1 MTPHRTAGHSPD
13 GFYERWSVWILAVLF
28 FLLPLVAVGA
38 IKART
43 NNRNDVKGW
52 LPEQYEE
59 TRIYRFFR
67 QHFQGEEFVLVSWE
81 GCTMDDP
88 RLELLATKLI
98 PPPGEAARIERPL
111 FFQTAQT
118 GPRAIGRMTD
128 KPLRLEEFEA
138 ISRLTGTLIGPPPEG
153 VEAGSEADHLDKR
166 QTCLVLTLSD
176 EARANLHGAL
186 DTIRQ
191 VATRECAIPERH
203 LHLGGPPVDN
213 VAIDQAGQSS
223 VTILFGLSL
232 VVGFFVSWWS
242 LKSWTLVLVVL
253 ASGVYSMFASLAIVW
268 YSGHPVDAILLTMPS
283 LVYVATTSGAI
294 HLANYYRDQIA
305 ETGRI
310 EGAVGRSVAHA
321 LLPLSLAT
329 GTTAVGLATLAIS
342 ELIPIQMFGIFSAV
356 GVLVSFL
363 ILVTFM
369 PALLE
374 LFPPIL
380 RIGAVAEAAGDTS
393 GGGWKPV
400 EASRWWRAGEWI
412 TRHNLATSA
421 VCLALMAAVGYGMTR
436 TESSVQLMRL
446 FSPQARIRAD
456 YRWLEKNL
464 GQLVPMEILVTI
476 DDARCRLTFLER
488 MELVEQMQ
496 SAIADL
502 SEVGSSLSAVTFG
515 RSLDTTDRGGF
526 GSSAASV
533 FGLGTRTRRSVLNRR
548 LMAHRHEF
556 LAGDYLREAPLEA
569 RLIAGAGG
577 TALHAVGLIGDGG
590 EAGVPADPVPAPSNG
605 DRSPTTASAQDVL
618 PPLAAADPPE
628 GAAEGIEELWR
639 ISARVSATKEVDYAL
654 FQRELRSRLDPILAQ
669 LSAEGVEGVDIHYT
683 GLIPLVYKAQHSLL
697 DGLVFGF
704 VTDFA
709 IIVAV
714 MVLLCRAVSAGLVL
728 LLPAA
733 FPAVCVFGG
742 MGWGHA
748 ALSHYD
754 MGTLLIDIGTVM
766 APSVALGVT
775 VDDVVHFMLW
785 FRRGI
790 AEGLDTRGATMLAYK
805 GCARAMYQ
813 SWGVIGIGLSVFAL
827 SPFGPTQRFGFMMLS
842 MLTVALVGNLVLL
855 PALLAG
861 PLGRVFAWSVTRQER
876 AGGRRIRG
884 GEPASD
890 VLPEPHVL
898 SETSRRP
905 AAV

>member
-1 MTPHRTAGHSPD
+1 MTLQRTD

-28 FLLPLVAVGA
+28 FLLPLVVVGA
-38 IKART
+38 MKART

-52 LPEQYEE
+52 LPQQYEE
-59 TRIYRFFR
+59 TRTYKFFR

-88 RLELLATKLI
+88 RLELLATKLL
-98 PPPGEAARIERPL
+98 PPPSEALRIERPL
-111 FFQTAQT
+111 YFKTAQT
-118 GPRAIGRMTD
+118 GPRAIERMVA
-128 KPLRLEEFEA
+128 KPLRLRKGEA
-138 ISRLTGTLIGPPPEG
+138 FTRLTGSLIGPSPAG
-153 VEAGSEADHLDKR
+153 VRSGSEEDLLDKR

-176 EARANLHGAL
+176 AARSNLHGAL
-186 DTIRQ
+186 DTIRE
-191 VATRECAIPERH
+191 VATRECAIPDED
-203 LHLGGPPVDN
+203 LHMGGPPVDN
-213 VAIDQAGQSS
+213 VAIDKAGQSS

-232 VVGFFVSWWS
+232 VVGFLVSWWS
-242 LKSWTLVLVVL
+242 LKSWTLVLIVL
-253 ASGVYSMFASLAIVW
+253 ASGVYSMFSSLAIVW
-268 YSGHPVDAILLTMPS
+268 YSGYPVDAILLTMPS

-305 ETGRI
+305 ETGCTD
-310 EGAVGRSVAHA
+310 GAVGRSVIHA

-329 GTTAVGLATLAIS
+329 GTTAVGLATLAVS
-342 ELIPIQMFGIFSAV
+342 ELIPIQLFGIFSAV

-374 LFPPIL
+374 LFPPTL
-380 RIGAVAEAAGDTS
+380 RIGAVATAAGDES

-400 EASRWWRAGEWI
+400 EESRWWRVGQWI
-412 TRHNLATSA
+412 TRHNLVTAA
-421 VCLALMAAVGYGMTR
+421 GCLTLMATVGYGMTR

-446 FSPQARIRAD
+446 FSPQSRIRTD
-456 YRWLEKNL
+456 YRWLEEHL
-464 GQLVPMEILVTI
+464 GQLVPMEILVAV
-476 DDARCRLTFLER
+476 DDARCSLTFLER
-488 MELVEQMQ
+488 MELVEEMQ
-496 SAIADL
+496 HAIADL

-515 RSLDTTDRGGF
+515 RSLDVGEGGGLSSIF
-526 GSSAASV
+526 GMD
-533 FGLGTRTRRSVLNRR
+533 TRTRRSVLNKR
-548 LMAHRHEF
+548 LIAHRHEF
-556 LAGDYLREAPLEA
+556 LEGDYLRETTLN
-569 RLIAGAGG
+569 
-577 TALHAVGLIGDGG
+577 VGLLEGATSRPLH
-590 EAGVPADPVPAPSNG
+590 EAGLVGEGATGAVPMGP
-605 DRSPTTASAQDVL
+605 
-618 PPLAAADPPE
+618 AADLSTDAPVEPAEGAPE
-628 GAAEGIEELWR
+628 GGGELWR

-654 FQRELRSRLDPILAQ
+654 FQQELRSRLDPILARIA
-669 LSAEGVEGVDIHYT
+669 SGGVEGVEVHYT

-709 IIVAV
+709 IIVVV
-714 MVLLCRAVSAGLVL
+714 MVLLCRAFSAGLVL

-790 AEGLDTRGATMLAYK
+790 VDGLDPRGATMLAYK

-842 MLTVALVGNLVLL
+842 MLTIALVGNLILL
-855 PALLAG
+855 PALLSG
-861 PLGRVFAWSVTRQER
+861 PLGRVFAWSVQRQER
-876 AGGRRIRG
+876 AGGRRIRAR
-884 GEPASD
+884 EPGSD
-890 VLPEPHVL
+890 SLPKPHVL
-898 SETSRRP
+898 SDSPRRP
-905 AAV
+905 ATV